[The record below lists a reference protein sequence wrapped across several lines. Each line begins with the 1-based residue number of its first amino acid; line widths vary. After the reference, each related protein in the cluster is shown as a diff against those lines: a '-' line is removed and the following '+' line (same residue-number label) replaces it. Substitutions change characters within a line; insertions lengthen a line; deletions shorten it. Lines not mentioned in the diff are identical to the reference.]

1 MAGKG
6 QPAGNIK
13 LGISLDSTNFG
24 NTLDEIN
31 AKVKQAESN
40 MRANLKAYDSAGRSY
55 EALSQKTKDLSTVM
69 DGQNAKVKELT
80 KRRDEAIE
88 KYGSESK
95 EVAKLNT
102 QINNATAKYN
112 AYGKQLNDT
121 KKELVYSQTAV
132 NDLTDELKENERQ
145 MNNEVKA
152 LKAAGD
158 ESGAFE
164 AKQKGLAKQTELS
177 EKAIEEQRKVV
188 KLMADEFGDSA
199 DETEDAKRALEKL
212 ERQSQISSRQLEAL
226 KSSSDQSGKK

>member
-13 LGISLDSTNFG
+13 LGISLDDTNFG

-69 DGQNAKVKELT
+69 EGQNAKVRELT
-80 KRRDEAIE
+80 KRRDEAIG
-88 KYGSESK
+88 KYGEESK
-95 EVAKLNT
+95 QVANLNT

-112 AYGKQLNDT
+112 AYSRQLNDT
-121 KKELVYSQTAV
+121 KKELVYSKTAV

-145 MNNEVKA
+145 MNDEVKA

-158 ESGAFE
+158 KAGELE
-164 AKQKGLAKQTELS
+164 AKQRGLTKQAELTEQ
-177 EKAIEEQRKVV
+177 AIESQKQAIN
-188 KLMADEFGDSA
+188 KMAQE
-199 DETEDAKRALEKL
+199 LENHLHK
-212 ERQSQISSRQLEAL
+212 
-226 KSSSDQSGKK
+226 